1 MYVYICIYI
10 YVYILLIGV
19 PCPAISCRPI
29 KRCPWGYVRDEN
41 GCQTCR
47 CKGNFI
53 SMYIAYQFELYNNN
67 NVYSTTLIYTSFLI
81 NSDNGLFLYDCQ

>member
-1 MYVYICIYI
+1 MYI

-19 PCPAISCRPI
+19 LCPAISCMKP
-29 KRCPWGYVRDEN
+29 CPLGYVRDEN

>member
-1 MYVYICIYI
+1 MYIYVYI

-19 PCPAISCRPI
+19 QCPAISCI
-29 KRCPWGYVRDEN
+29 KPCRWGYVPDEN

-53 SMYIAYQFELYNNN
+53 SICFAYQFELYNNN
-67 NVYSTTLIYTSFLI
+67 NVYSTTLIFTSFLI
-81 NSDNGLFLYDCQ
+81 NSDNGLFLYDCR